1 MKNTNKTTRKTSR
14 ARKTLTASVAALML
28 ATTVSSIGASADNT
42 TVSDSSV
49 KASGSSVCAAMA
61 GGGIGTKG
69 RGGILVYEKPDW
81 RKMKPGEERYDRD
94 TNISG
99 DREYW
104 RQKEIREKYGWKLD
118 LIDKMRNT
126 NKKVSIENWGFFHA
140 KNVKLYGRKAIGV
153 DENGNYILGKWEQ
166 LNKKTSIHGSV
177 INNFEITGDYFSF
190 AFSYDITW
198 GTDFPFSRVFLDE
211 NCKDFATEWDGL
223 QIQMWGAVRTACLD
237 INLGDHAYL
246 SETNCS
252 SHSEWKP

>member
-1 MKNTNKTTRKTSR
+1 
-14 ARKTLTASVAALML
+14 
-28 ATTVSSIGASADNT
+28 
-42 TVSDSSV
+42 
-49 KASGSSVCAAMA
+49 
-61 GGGIGTKG
+61 
-69 RGGILVYEKPDW
+69 
-81 RKMKPGEERYDRD
+81 
-94 TNISG
+94 
-99 DREYW
+99 
-104 RQKEIREKYGWKLD
+104 KEIREKYGWKLD

-190 AFSYDITW
+190 AFSYDVTW

-211 NCKDFATEWDGL
+211 NCKYFATEWDKL